1 MILYDMMMIIY
12 DDDHHRITPRW
23 KFVKKNLEFSRN
35 EILAGNCVNDY
46 AWKINGSNI
55 SSNGF
60 MVHLLF
66 LQKLSLISETSYVTI
81 FDRQFFRRHNTGFFL
96 TVSSKK
102 WPVVIL
108 ISFIPL
114 VSHVFSLLCS
124 FLPEN
129 K

>member
-1 MILYDMMMIIY
+1 MGSGRGGQHHKLKELKNCSHNSPTDDPMILYDMMMIIY

-66 LQKLSLISETSYVTI
+66 LQKLSLISKTSYVTI
-81 FDRQFFRRHNTGFFL
+81 FSRQFFRRHNTGFF
-96 TVSSKK
+96 
-102 WPVVIL
+102 
-108 ISFIPL
+108 
-114 VSHVFSLLCS
+114 
-124 FLPEN
+124 
-129 K
+129 